1 MSLAAAG
8 RNLDVAPPFEAALVA
23 MRLGSAIPTASVS
36 PSCDL
41 SADVKT
47 GGARSTSKPHRDQ
60 RRLKRRRD
68 IEIST
73 RGTRLI
79 SENVGAAMEMAQM
92 KQLEG
97 MEVTRV
103 FLHSNS
109 RSEIVFLT

>member
-1 MSLAAAG
+1 MELVLVVDEPCSAG

-47 GGARSTSKPHRDQ
+47 GGAT
-60 RRLKRRRD
+60 

-103 FLHSNS
+103 FLHSNC

>member
-1 MSLAAAG
+1 MSECFLISMAAPLFCLMSLVP
-8 RNLDVAPPFEAALVA
+8 RVEIW
-23 MRLGSAIPTASVS
+23 MS
-36 PSCDL
+36 
-41 SADVKT
+41 
-47 GGARSTSKPHRDQ
+47 

-73 RGTRLI
+73 RGTRII

-103 FLHSNS
+103 FLHSNC